1 MHVGIVGFRGDRDAH
16 DYEHSPIPI
25 AIEVS
30 HSFSVRP
37 CSPLSMDHTGTPK
50 VSAGLRQTYSDGGT
64 RIPIPLQTAKGT
76 LKRTGAIK
84 KTSFD

>member
-1 MHVGIVGFRGDRDAH
+1 MRLVGFSGNRDAH

-76 LKRTGAIK
+76 LERTGAIK